1 MNLKA
6 GITVLAAASIGLGL
20 AGCGGS
26 SSSTAPGVMLA
37 PSAGATQEPASA
49 VATTTTP
56 TTTTSTTTTTVS
68 TPKTGALSKEPV
80 IKVPTGAAP
89 KKLEVKTLIPGTG
102 ATAQD
107 GDEIYVNYVGALYS
121 NGKVFDASWTDTPG
135 KAFGPID
142 LGAGAVIKG
151 WDEGLVGLKQGGR
164 YELIIP
170 SSLAYGKAGSGS
182 TIPPN
187 ATLVFDVDLLS
198 VSK

>member
-49 VATTTTP
+49 IATTTTP
-56 TTTTSTTTTTVS
+56 TTTTSTTTVS

-121 NGKVFDASWTDTPG
+121 NGKVFDASWSDTPG

-170 SSLAYGKAGSGS
+170 PSLAYGKAGSGS

-187 ATLVFDVDLLS
+187 ATLVFVVDLLS

>member
-26 SSSTAPGVMLA
+26 SSGTAPGVMLA

-56 TTTTSTTTTTVS
+56 TTTTSTTTVS

>member
-56 TTTTSTTTTTVS
+56 TTTTSTTTVS
-68 TPKTGALSKEPV
+68 TPKTGGLSKEPV

>member
-6 GITVLAAASIGLGL
+6 GITVLVAASIGVGL

-26 SSSTAPGVMLA
+26 SSVAPGVMLA

-49 VATTTTP
+49 ITTTTP
-56 TTTTSTTTTTVS
+56 TTTTSTTTVS

-89 KKLEVKTLIPGTG
+89 KKLEVKTLIAGTG

-170 SSLAYGKAGSGS
+170 PSLGYGKAGSGS

-187 ATLVFDVDLLS
+187 ATLVFVVDLLS

>member
-56 TTTTSTTTTTVS
+56 TTTTSTTTVS

>member
-6 GITVLAAASIGLGL
+6 GITVIAAASIGLGL
-20 AGCGGS
+20 AGCGG

-49 VATTTTP
+49 IATTTTP
-56 TTTTSTTTTTVS
+56 TTTTSTTTVS

-121 NGKVFDASWTDTPG
+121 NGKVFDASWSDTPG

-164 YELIIP
+164 YELTIP
-170 SSLAYGKAGSGS
+170 PSLAYGKSGSGS

-187 ATLVFDVDLLS
+187 ATLVFVVDLLS
-198 VSK
+198 VKK

>member
-26 SSSTAPGVMLA
+26 SNSTAPGVMLA

-49 VATTTTP
+49 IATTTTP
-56 TTTTSTTTTTVS
+56 TTTTSTTTVS
-68 TPKTGALSKEPV
+68 TPKTGGLSKEPV

-164 YELIIP
+164 YELTIP
-170 SSLAYGKAGSGS
+170 PSLAYGKAGSGS

-187 ATLVFDVDLLS
+187 ATLVFVVDLLS
-198 VSK
+198 VKK